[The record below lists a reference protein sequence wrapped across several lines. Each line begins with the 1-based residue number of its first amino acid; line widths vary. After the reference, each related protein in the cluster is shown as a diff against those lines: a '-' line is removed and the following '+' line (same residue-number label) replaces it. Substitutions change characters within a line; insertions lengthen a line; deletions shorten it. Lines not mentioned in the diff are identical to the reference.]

1 MTTAR
6 DLRTAETR
14 ELRDLIVHG
23 HPVAPASIEGW
34 VYRGTSLG
42 LPKIVERF
50 TWKTFQKTFWRDPA
64 TGKLLGWNVRLEQD
78 GLDAPSRPKLRR
90 DGRPVTEWNYEVI
103 EARGVPMPAG
113 FERGLVIDYSRA
125 KNPPGSIRFVKDP
138 LVALEEGNADEL
150 LGVSYAVIGGRTVET
165 PTYFTLEREHPID
178 HVPYGTEK
186 SGERGPLRLT
196 RTERGWAEELF
207 AAIMPMAASGG
218 AEEGLPAFES
228 VDREVFWRCFDES
241 TAPLV
246 RAGLRPMVH
255 TLTFLPVVSG
265 FRKPFFSLSADE
277 RERFLQHAA
286 KSRAYFV
293 RQSLVTLK
301 TLACFAYFD
310 DPRVRT
316 RFDAS
321 ALRGAP

>member
-1 MTTAR
+1 MPTAR
-6 DLRTAETR
+6 DLRNADTRALR
-14 ELRDLIVHG
+14 ELIVNG
-23 HPVAPASIEGW
+23 HPVEPSAIEGW

-50 TWKTFQKTFWRDPA
+50 TWKTFQKTFWREPVS
-64 TGKLLGWNVRLEQD
+64 GRLLGWNVRLEQD
-78 GLDAPSRPKLRR
+78 GMDAPSRPKLRR
-90 DGRPVTEWNYEVI
+90 GRPVTEWNYEVI

-113 FERGLVIDYSRA
+113 FDRGLCIDYSRA

-138 LVALEEGNADEL
+138 LVALNEGDSDEL

-178 HVPYGTEK
+178 WVPYEHEGR
-186 SGERGPLRLT
+186 GVAGPLKLT
-196 RTERGWAEELF
+196 SVERGWAEELF
-207 AAIMPMAASGG
+207 AAIMPTGKNDD
-218 AEEGLPAFES
+218 LPPFAG
-228 VDREVFWRCFDES
+228 VNREPFWRCFDES
-241 TAPLV
+241 TSPLV

-265 FRKPFFSLSADE
+265 FRKPFFSLSPEE
-277 RERFLQHAA
+277 RERFLQHAS

-293 RQSLVTLK
+293 RQSIVTLK

-310 DPRVRT
+310 DPRVRS
-316 RFDAS
+316 RYD
-321 ALRGAP
+321 GADLPRPR